1 MSSDSGFPLGAV
13 VFLLNNL
20 ITAHFDCVVNTQELH
35 KELMN
40 Y

>member
-13 VFLLNNL
+13 AFLPNNL

-35 KELMN
+35 KELLN